1 MNIDT
6 LALRIEW
13 LSNLLKQYGK
23 VAIGFSGGTDSSY
36 LLSLAVDAL
45 GPENVLAAT
54 VISPAMLFSEIERAR
69 VIAKKLNVELLELP
83 PVEFDCEDFLRN
95 DNLRCYYCKKAR
107 FSALVDESN
116 KRGFMT
122 IIDGTNADDS
132 NDYRPGEKAIHEL
145 GVISP
150 LKKYGITKEE
160 IRMLSQERGLIS
172 WDAVSEACLATRL
185 ATGMR
190 ITDIA
195 LRNIEAAENLLRD
208 KGMRLVRV
216 RVHDST
222 ARIEVLPD
230 DIPYLI
236 SLEYRQEIS
245 SKLHELGFKFVTV
258 DLDGYRMGSMN
269 DNTKK

>member
-1 MNIDT
+1 MNLDT

-36 LLSLAVDAL
+36 LLSLAVDSL
-45 GPENVLAAT
+45 GSDNVLAAI
-54 VISPAMLFSEIERAR
+54 VISPAMLISEIERAR
-69 VIAKKLNVELLELP
+69 SIAKDLNIKLLELP
-83 PVEFDCEDFLRN
+83 PVEFECEDFLKN
-95 DNLRCYYCKKAR
+95 DSLRCYYCKRAR
-107 FSALVDESN
+107 FSFLVDEA
-116 KRGFMT
+116 KRRGFMT
-122 IIDGTNADDS
+122 VIDGTNADDS

-160 IRMLSQERGLIS
+160 IRILSQDRGLIS
-172 WDAVSEACLATRL
+172 WNANSEACLATRL

-190 ITDIA
+190 ITNDA
-195 LRNIEAAENLLRD
+195 LRNIETAENILRE

-216 RVHDST
+216 RVHGNT

-230 DIPYLI
+230 DIPCLI

-245 SKLHELGFKFVTV
+245 SKFHELGYKFVSV

-269 DNTKK
+269 EQIEK